1 MMHPMKLSY
10 FPVVMIV
17 LLSSL
22 GLSPCDAG
30 ERAARGLKEP
40 ASKTHPA
47 KMDWWLDDKF
57 GLFIHW
63 GPSSVAGVEIGW
75 ARASHP
81 FDHQGKLELMPDAEY
96 DALYKQFNPVDFD
109 ADQLVRTAKA
119 AGMKYLV
126 FTAKHHDGFSN
137 WATEL
142 SDYNS
147 MNAPYGRDICK
158 ELADAVHKHG
168 LKLGWYYSTR
178 DWSHPDY
185 LVGDNSQY
193 NDYYHGQ
200 IRELLTNYGQV
211 DVLWFD
217 HVAGKWSDYRFEEL
231 FEMIYELQPQI
242 LVNNRAAKFVF
253 RHKAGTPTP
262 ELFALTKGDYET
274 PEGKIGNFRVDYPWE
289 TCMPMSKGP
298 DGHGGWSYRPEAVT
312 ASFEKCAQMLA
323 ACVTG
328 GGNMLLNVGPMPS
341 GELRSEELANLKALK
356 PWMQTY
362 GESIYG
368 TRAGPY
374 VSGQWGGACHKGNVI
389 YLHVFEWADGQL
401 SLPTLPRKVLH
412 CEALGG
418 ESVSFTQN
426 ADALTIRLHESKL
439 RSLRHTFK
447 PTERSLHHVIK
458 LTLEPGAEMALIPVE
473 GHVAKQQHGTLVNPM
488 GE

>member
-1 MMHPMKLSY
+1 MMDGYGIQTYAFALITL
-10 FPVVMIV
+10 FIF
-17 LLSSL
+17 L
-22 GLSPCDAG
+22 GMSPCVAEKAHSTATG
-30 ERAARGLKEP
+30 IAEVE
-40 ASKTHPA
+40 THPV
-47 KMDWWLDDKF
+47 KMNWWLDDKF

-63 GPSSVAGVEIGW
+63 GPSSVAGIEIGW
-75 ARASHP
+75 ARESHP
-81 FDHQGKLELMPDAEY
+81 FDHPGKLELMPDAEY

-142 SDYNS
+142 TDYNI

-185 LVGDNSQY
+185 LVGDNSKY

-231 FEMIYELQPQI
+231 FEMIYDLQPQI
-242 LVNNRAAKFVF
+242 LVNNRAAKFVM
-253 RHKAGTPTP
+253 RNKAGTPTP
-262 ELFALTKGDYET
+262 EMAALTKGDYET
-274 PEGKIGNFRVDYPWE
+274 PEGRIGNFRVDYPWE
-289 TCMPMSKGP
+289 TCMPMSKGA
-298 DGHGGWSYRPEAVT
+298 DGHGGWSFRPDAVPAT
-312 ASFEKCAQMLA
+312 FESCVQMLA

-328 GGNMLLNVGPMPS
+328 GGNLLLNIGPMPS
-341 GELRSEELANLKALK
+341 GEVRAEELANLKALK
-356 PWMQTY
+356 PWMETY

-374 VSGQWGGACHKGNVI
+374 VSGQWGGACTKDDVV
-389 YLHVFEWADGQL
+389 YLHVFQCADDQL
-401 SLPTLPRKVLH
+401 SLPTLPREVLH

-418 ESVSFTQN
+418 ESVSFTQD
-426 ADALTIRLHESKL
+426 ADALTITLEKPKA
-439 RSLRHTFK
+439 RSLRHTMK
-447 PTERSLHHVIK
+447 IRDRKLHRVIK
-458 LTLEPGAEMALIPVE
+458 LTLAPGSDMALIAVE
-473 GHVAKQQHGTLVNPM
+473 GHVAKKQHGTLVNPM